1 MASKNDKLEQQ
12 SFEDIKPRL
21 KSAVESLQNASNYST
36 QEVTN
41 ALECLADYS
50 TKSSSLVTLLA
61 EYVTNLGYAQLF
73 NKMYKSLKPIEY
85 LLSRA
90 FDRQAIINLLRMQ
103 NSYWNYTDKH
113 PQLGENLG
121 KHGGIRLIF
130 QCLSQFCEHE
140 NAITNLKD
148 WKLSCI
154 EGVLGILHNSIRLV
168 VNNRPIYRQAS
179 CLSILTKYL
188 KSADMLIKVEALL
201 VMSYV
206 ANDSESAKLQT
217 ADGCVGFLTGV
228 LKNAVQSEDHQTSI
242 GNSGFSAL
250 ELLGGLK
257 QLSVNDANKKE
268 IVKQGGVAII
278 TRMLQSDFSVQEQTL
293 AAETLWILAFLDLT
307 RKDKYIRESTK
318 CKYRKLA
325 SYESQSLK

>member
-1 MASKNDKLEQQ
+1 MASKNDKLEQRT
-12 SFEDIKPRL
+12 FEDIKPHL
-21 KSAVESLQNASNYST
+21 KSAVESLQNTSDYST

-41 ALECLADYS
+41 ALECLAEYS
-50 TKSSSLVTLLA
+50 MKSSSLVTLIA
-61 EYVTNLGYAQLF
+61 EYLTTLGYAQLF
-73 NKMYKSLKPIEY
+73 NKMFKSLKPTEY

-90 FDRQAIINLLRMQ
+90 FDRQAIIKLLQMQ
-103 NSYWNYTDKH
+103 NSFWNYTDKH
-113 PQLGENLG
+113 PQLGEYLG
-121 KHGGIRLIF
+121 KYGGIRLMF
-130 QCLSQFCEHE
+130 QCLSDFCEHE

-154 EGVLGILHNSIRLV
+154 EGILGILHNSIRLV
-168 VNNRPIYRQAS
+168 VNNRSIYRQAS

-206 ANDSESAKLQT
+206 ANDNESAKLQT
-217 ADGCVGFLTGV
+217 ADGCVGFLTG
-228 LKNAVQSEDHQTSI
+228 LLNNAVQSEDHRTVI
-242 GNSGFSAL
+242 GNSTFSAL

-257 QLSVNDANKKE
+257 QLSVNDANKME
-268 IVKQGGVAII
+268 IVKQGGVCII

-307 RKDKYIRESTK
+307 REDKYIHESTQS
-318 CKYRKLA
+318 KYRKLA
-325 SYESQSLK
+325 SYESK